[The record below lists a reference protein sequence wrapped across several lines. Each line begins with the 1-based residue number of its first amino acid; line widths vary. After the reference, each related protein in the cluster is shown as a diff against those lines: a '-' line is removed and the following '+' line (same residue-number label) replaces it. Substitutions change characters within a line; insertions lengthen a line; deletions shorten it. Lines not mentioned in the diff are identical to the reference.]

1 MHSGSGKN
9 RHELIHYYSH
19 GAVSTQKSHALLYEG
34 RQKLHTPSG
43 ILKTPLCSH
52 SKTGSVCENL
62 ACFVSHLIAS
72 LGKDEPGLC
81 TDTGE
86 PFVISRGIL
95 WPRKVYKRERDVQV
109 QTDTFLPGFVIEITF
124 ENYEGHTGGNAD
136 RGSEAQVPTS
146 IKLEGPDVPC
156 LGLKPNA
163 LELGRPRSNL
173 FESISA
179 SRASPNPCSEAR
191 VDDIGAPVR

>member
-1 MHSGSGKN
+1 M
-9 RHELIHYYSH
+9 
-19 GAVSTQKSHALLYEG
+19 
-34 RQKLHTPSG
+34 
-43 ILKTPLCSH
+43 
-52 SKTGSVCENL
+52 
-62 ACFVSHLIAS
+62 
-72 LGKDEPGLC
+72 
-81 TDTGE
+81 
-86 PFVISRGIL
+86 ISRGIL
-95 WPRKVYKRERDVQV
+95 WPRKVYKRERGVQV
-109 QTDTFLPGFVIEITF
+109 QTDTFLPGFVIETTF
-124 ENYEGHTGGNAD
+124 ENYKGHTRGNAD

-191 VDDIGAPVR
+191 VDGIGAPVR